1 MFAEG
6 LDVFALG
13 KSLPFSAAVLV
24 RKDLPGQAAG
34 GGSRAGP
41 GCLGFSAVLCPQ
53 LPGVRMLP
61 YSRRRAVVQGSRKG
75 PSGEKLIPW
84 SLISRQRVIWS
95 RCPESEIVEVKG
107 WTALWVMSAQSGEII
122 KDREAWWVR
131 RVECGAVS

>member
-41 GCLGFSAVLCPQ
+41 DCLGFSAVLSPASRSLDAALFQ
-53 LPGVRMLP
+53 EESSWSGV
-61 YSRRRAVVQGSRKG
+61 QEGSQ
-75 PSGEKLIPW
+75 W
-84 SLISRQRVIWS
+84 
-95 RCPESEIVEVKG
+95 
-107 WTALWVMSAQSGEII
+107 GEIDSVVI
-122 KDREAWWVR
+122 DLRTEDHLV
-131 RVECGAVS
+131 